1 MAAAATPN
9 TLTYGGPEN
18 NERRLACAA
27 EPAGTVLTNRWL
39 AWTAAREPTK
49 PNHEP
54 TKPTS

>member
-49 PNHEP
+49 P
-54 TKPTS
+54 TS